1 MFNFAAEF
9 KNLKFKK
16 TMKKLFALLVV
27 AGMVSFVACGPK
39 GPSKEE
45 LEKKRQDSIR
55 TADSIAKVEAEQK
68 RIQDSIANAE
78 AEAKRIA
85 DSIAEAE
92 KNKKPGKKP
101 SKPIVKPNTK
111 IPGKG

>member
-1 MFNFAAEF
+1 
-9 KNLKFKK
+9 
-16 TMKKLFALLVV
+16 MKKLFALLVV

-55 TADSIAKVEAEQK
+55 TADSIAKVEADAKAAQELAAK
-68 RIQDSIANAE
+68 E

-85 DSIAEAE
+85 DSIADAE
-92 KNKKPGKKP
+92 KNKKGNKKVD
-101 SKPIVKPNTK
+101 KIKVGDKVK
-111 IPGKG
+111 GKG

>member
-1 MFNFAAEF
+1 
-9 KNLKFKK
+9 
-16 TMKKLFALLVV
+16 MKKLFALLVV

-45 LEKKRQDSIR
+45 LEKRRQDSIR
-55 TADSIAKVEAEQK
+55 RADSIAKVEAEK
-68 RIQDSIANAE
+68 KAEEERIAKE

-92 KNKKPGKKP
+92 KNKKN
-101 SKPIVKPNTK
+101 KPIKKKTTPVVKPNTK

>member
-1 MFNFAAEF
+1 
-9 KNLKFKK
+9 
-16 TMKKLFALLVV
+16 MKKLFALLVV

-68 RIQDSIANAE
+68 RVQDSIAKVEAEAKRVADSIANA
-78 AEAKRIA
+78 
-85 DSIAEAE
+85 D
-92 KNKKPGKKP
+92 KNKKGPKKVD
-101 SKPIVKPNTK
+101 KKVKTGEK
-111 IPGKG
+111 LKGKG

>member
-1 MFNFAAEF
+1 
-9 KNLKFKK
+9 
-16 TMKKLFALLVV
+16 MKKLFALLVV

-55 TADSIAKVEAEQK
+55 TADSIAKVEADAKAAQELAAK
-68 RIQDSIANAE
+68 E

-85 DSIAEAE
+85 DSIADAE
-92 KNKKPGKKP
+92 KNKKPIKKP
-101 SKPIVKPNTK
+101 TKPVVKPNTK
-111 IPGKG
+111 VPGKG